1 MKRLIKIINRLEE
14 GTLAVSLLALAFL
27 AFYEAVQR
35 YFFNHSFT
43 WFEELF
49 RYSAV
54 FITFLGASL
63 GVKYGSHFSMDFFV
77 NRVSSRTAH
86 FMGMLTAWISAAL
99 FLAVSWFALLHCQKL
114 VKWDTMSAAMKLPMY
129 WAYAPI
135 TLFSFTLAVRFVID
149 GARHLGSIL
158 RGEPLSPVAG
168 NDKSGEEPAA

>member
-1 MKRLIKIINRLEE
+1 MKYVIKIINRLEE

-49 RYSAV
+49 RYSSV

-77 NRVSSRTAH
+77 NRVSSGTAH
-86 FMGMLTAWISAAL
+86 FMGMLTSWLSAVL
-99 FLAVSWFALLHCQKL
+99 FLAVSWFAFLHCQKL
-114 VKWDTMSAAMKLPMY
+114 IKWETMSAAMKLPMY

-135 TLFSFTLAVRFVID
+135 ALFSLTLGVRFIIAGVK
-149 GARHLGSIL
+149 HLRGMLS
-158 RGEPLSPVAG
+158 GEPLLPVSS